1 MALVRFDPFRQMQD
15 TMNQLFDRRWTN
27 PRWEDVPVLASW
39 APPVDIRE
47 EKGEIHLT
55 AELPGVDLKDID
67 ISIENNV
74 LTLRGE
80 RRVEKDIKEDSYH
93 WRERS
98 YGAFRRTFTLPTT
111 VDRDKIKAT
120 FKDGLLQVVL
130 PPKPESMPK
139 QIAVHSAA

>member
-15 TMNQLFDRRWTN
+15 TMNQLFDRRLGDA
-27 PRWEDVPVLASW
+27 RWDDVNVLASW
-39 APPVDIRE
+39 APAVDIRE
-47 EKGEIHLT
+47 ENGAIHLT
-55 AELPGVDLKDID
+55 AELPGVELKDID
-67 ISIENNV
+67 ISVENNV

-80 RRVEKDIKEDSYH
+80 RRVEKDVKEDSYH

-98 YGAFRRTFTLPTT
+98 YGTFRRTFTLPTT
-111 VDRDKIKAT
+111 LDRDKIKAT

-139 QIAVHSAA
+139 QIAVSAA